1 MGDSREKSLR
11 FDSNTDSVEGEKV
24 FEEKRNYRSDITGM
38 SVRLKSELVFEMR
51 RNLQDVFIRYL
62 KEYYTGDCTTSSE
75 VKYHMTKER
84 TIDEISRH
92 VFSVLSQGEV
102 TAERIQKAME
112 EGFEDIRRDDGPL
125 LQNFKEFWKRL

>member
-51 RNLQDVFIRYL
+51 RNLQ
-62 KEYYTGDCTTSSE
+62 TTN
-75 VKYHMTKER
+75 TKGAG
-84 TIDEISRH
+84 TDASDSTLLAISYK
-92 VFSVLSQGEV
+92 VMF
-102 TAERIQKAME
+102 A
-112 EGFEDIRRDDGPL
+112 DD
-125 LQNFKEFWKRL
+125 Q